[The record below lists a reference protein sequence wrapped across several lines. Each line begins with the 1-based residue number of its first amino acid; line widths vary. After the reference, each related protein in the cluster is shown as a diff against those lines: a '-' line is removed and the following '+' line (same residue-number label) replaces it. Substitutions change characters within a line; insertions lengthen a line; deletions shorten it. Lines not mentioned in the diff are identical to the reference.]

1 MRRQPI
7 ETASGSYLKI
17 LLSNSLKQ
25 TSKYPK
31 SCAEVGSTV
40 SEIGF
45 CTLSLCVQP
54 CHICCRSAFVLKN
67 NISQVGVRVFHS
79 DHTEPER
86 TCSNSKHRFL
96 LRLGACIPLDVVA
109 VARLEH
115 VAPLNMR
122 QIYSSY
128 AHDLQARVL
137 ALSWGCQRGIYPRL
151 QEVTFWCG
159 RSAGQSQIGILGGC
173 RVGRRNRNSWTH
185 GEARR

>member
-1 MRRQPI
+1 MILSRSHDEKTTDL

-31 SCAEVGSTV
+31 SYAEVGSMVTEV
-40 SEIGF
+40 GF

-86 TCSNSKHRFL
+86 TCSNSKHCFL
-96 LRLGACIPLDVVA
+96 LSSGACIPLDVVA
-109 VARLEH
+109 VARFEH
-115 VAPLNMR
+115 VALLNVR
-122 QIYSSY
+122 QIYSSCVR
-128 AHDLQARVL
+128 DLQSRVL
-137 ALSWGCQRGIYPRL
+137 AL
-151 QEVTFWCG
+151 F
-159 RSAGQSQIGILGGC
+159 
-173 RVGRRNRNSWTH
+173 
-185 GEARR
+185 